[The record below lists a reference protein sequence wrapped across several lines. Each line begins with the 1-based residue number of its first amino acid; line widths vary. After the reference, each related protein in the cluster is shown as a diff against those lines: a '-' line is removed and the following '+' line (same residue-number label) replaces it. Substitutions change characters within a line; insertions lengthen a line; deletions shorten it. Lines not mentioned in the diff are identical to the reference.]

1 MRDGDLDTFFMDE
14 NQSTSPSLSL
24 GGKIRL
30 GTKADLL
37 HCLEM
42 EEIQETNTPVVNTKF
57 FDGATVVQMFHPGI
71 AKTSQDYADA
81 VFTPYIYS
89 QLGSAEQVDIVWD
102 VYVADSLKSTTRQKR
117 GKGVRRRVA
126 PTTAIPQNWMD
137 FLRVD
142 ENKSELFRFLSQH
155 VTSLSTEE
163 DKSIYT
169 THGSD
174 VLSSIVDADMTSLV
188 PCSHEE
194 ADICLL
200 LYTWQILYRRGSG
213 KYVCIL

>member
-1 MRDGDLDTFFMDE
+1 M
-14 NQSTSPSLSL
+14 
-24 GGKIRL
+24 
-30 GTKADLL
+30 
-37 HCLEM
+37 
-42 EEIQETNTPVVNTKF
+42 
-57 FDGATVVQMFHPGI
+57 
-71 AKTSQDYADA
+71 
-81 VFTPYIYS
+81 
-89 QLGSAEQVDIVWD
+89 
-102 VYVADSLKSTTRQKR
+102 YVADSLKSTTRQKR

-142 ENKSELFRFLSQH
+142 ENKSELLRFLLQ

-163 DKSIYT
+163 GKSIYA

-194 ADICLL
+194 ADTRLL
-200 LYTWQILYRRGSG
+200 LTPGRSCTEGVQESMW
-213 KYVCIL
+213 CNADTD